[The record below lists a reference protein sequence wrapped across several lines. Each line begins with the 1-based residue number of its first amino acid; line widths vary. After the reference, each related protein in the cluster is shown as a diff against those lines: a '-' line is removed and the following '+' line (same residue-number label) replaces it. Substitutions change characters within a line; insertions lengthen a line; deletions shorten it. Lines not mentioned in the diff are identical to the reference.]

1 MMSNQNQTSKHM
13 HVSDE
18 TGGVIRIA
26 FAFGPALELAPPPWS
41 ARLLFEDTLL
51 LLILGGMS
59 AISMLLE
66 AGTV

>member
-1 MMSNQNQTSKHM
+1 M

-18 TGGVIRIA
+18 TGGVIRFA
-26 FAFGPALELAPPPWS
+26 FAFGPALELASPPLS

-59 AISMLLE
+59 AISVLLE